1 MRSSNGNTKN
11 RIVLTVVAIVF
22 AAFLLIP
29 MILIVRESLTTGNGF
44 TFDAYKAI
52 FTGTGFGNTLRNSIV
67 ISLTSALITTLFAF
81 CFAYAIHYTNIP
93 KKFAKF
99 LRLAVTA
106 PMFLPTIT
114 YGFAIIYS
122 FGKYGLFTRL
132 FGGHQLFQIYGVPGL
147 MIGYILFTLPV
158 AFVLIQNTMMY
169 IDKKYIITSKL
180 LGDSAVKTFYTTV
193 IRPLLGTLVISI
205 IQCFFLS
212 FTDYGI
218 PMAVGGR
225 TQVVATA
232 LYEQMLGA
240 IPDFNNGS
248 AIAIIMLLPSIA
260 GIAIVALIE
269 RTNIRYRTVSD
280 IPFRKNYARD
290 ISWGAVCSVIS
301 FFVLGIIASVII
313 VPCVKNWPYE
323 LTFTTDNFKTV
334 FQDSELTGVYW
345 NSIKMAFF
353 TALFGTLL
361 AYGSAL
367 VSTRS
372 QLKAR
377 KLADKLVFIT
387 STIPGMVLGI
397 AYTLAFSGT
406 ALQNTFALL
415 VFCTIIHY
423 YSTPY
428 LMMKNSL
435 EKMDASW
442 ETTARLL
449 GDSWIKTVARVITPN
464 ALGSLAEV
472 FRYYF
477 INAMVTVSAVIFI
490 VGPDTS
496 LLTTKIQEL
505 EHYQQFN
512 DIFVLSIMILVTN
525 LLVTLLT
532 QAVTR
537 YLNHQN
543 RKGNVE
549 NEEEE
554 YFEKGSRVNAH
565 RGSGSLQPDGM
576 RQLV

>member
-1 MRSSNGNTKN
+1 MERSNGNTEN
-11 RIVLTVVAIVF
+11 RIVLTVIAAVF

-29 MILIVRESLTTGNGF
+29 MILIVRESLTEGNGF
-44 TFDAYKAI
+44 SLAAYKNI
-52 FTGTGFGNTLRNSIV
+52 FLGTGFGKVLRNSIF
-67 ISLTSALITTLFAF
+67 ISLASAGITTVFAF
-81 CFAYAIHYTNIP
+81 IFAYAIHYTNIP
-93 KKFAKF
+93 KPVRKLLK
-99 LRLAVTA
+99 LTVTA

-132 FGGHQLFQIYGVPGL
+132 FGGHQLFSIYGVPGL

-169 IDKKYIITSKL
+169 VDKKYIITSKL
-180 LGDSAVKTFYTTV
+180 LGDHPLRTFYTTV
-193 IRPLLGTLVISI
+193 VRPLLGTLVVSV

-232 LYEQMLGA
+232 LYQQMLGA
-240 IPDFNNGS
+240 IPNFNDGS
-248 AIAIIMLLPSIA
+248 AIAIIMLIPSAA
-260 GIAIVALIE
+260 GIIISALIQ
-269 RTNIRYRTVSD
+269 RTNIRYRTVSS
-280 IPFRKNYARD
+280 ISFPRNAGRD
-290 ISWGAVCSVIS
+290 VSWGAACAVLS
-301 FFVLGIIASVII
+301 FFIIGILASII
-313 VPCVKNWPYE
+313 VVPCVKNWPYE
-323 LTFTTDNFKTV
+323 LHFTTENFKTV
-334 FQDSELTGVYW
+334 FRDSELTGVYW
-345 NSIKMAFF
+345 NSIKMAFL

-361 AYGSAL
+361 AYCSAI
-367 VSTRS
+367 VSVRS
-372 QLKAR
+372 TLR
-377 KLADKLVFIT
+377 SRTLADKLVFIT

-397 AYTLAFSGT
+397 AYMLAFSGT

-415 VFCTIIHY
+415 VFCTVIHY

-449 GDSWIKTVARVITPN
+449 GDSWIKTIVRVITPN
-464 ALGSLAEV
+464 AFMSLIEV

-512 DIFVLSIMILVTN
+512 EIFVLSIMILVTN
-525 LLVTLLT
+525 LLVTILT
-532 QAVTR
+532 QAVSI
-537 YLNHQN
+537 YVNHQS
-543 RKGNVE
+543 RKGSIT
-549 NEEEE
+549 NEKEE
-554 YFEKGSRVNAH
+554 YPEESSSAGAHCGRGRV
-565 RGSGSLQPDGM
+565 RSDGM